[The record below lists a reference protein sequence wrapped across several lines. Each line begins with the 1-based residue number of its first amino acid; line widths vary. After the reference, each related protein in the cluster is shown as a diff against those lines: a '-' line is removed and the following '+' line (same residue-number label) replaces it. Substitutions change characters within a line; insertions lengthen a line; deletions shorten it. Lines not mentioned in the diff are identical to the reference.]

1 MLHGNLLNIICD
13 QRNKCKLKPQMVY
26 HCTSIRNLKDFFFN
40 VPDAV
45 KVEHLFY
52 FFNVTMPDAS
62 KDVEQQEL
70 LFITGGN
77 ATEKQFSSFTL

>member
-1 MLHGNLLNIICD
+1 M
-13 QRNKCKLKPQMVY
+13 
-26 HCTSIRNLKDFFFN
+26 
-40 VPDAV
+40 PDAV

-52 FFNVTMPDAS
+52 FFNVTMPDDS

>member
-1 MLHGNLLNIICD
+1 MQIKATNGVSLHLY
-13 QRNKCKLKPQMVY
+13 QKP
-26 HCTSIRNLKDFFFN
+26 KGFFFN

-52 FFNVTMPDAS
+52 FFNVTMPDDS